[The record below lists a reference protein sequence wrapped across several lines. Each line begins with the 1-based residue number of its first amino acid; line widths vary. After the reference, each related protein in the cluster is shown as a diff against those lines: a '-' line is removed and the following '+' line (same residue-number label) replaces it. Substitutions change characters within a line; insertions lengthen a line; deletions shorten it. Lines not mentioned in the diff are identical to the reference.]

1 MCRPAANSSK
11 RTPATPAL
19 TPEGSSE
26 PLHKG
31 PGTTLYKVSGQDRLR
46 ALLLAL
52 ISFLLFAPPFSRQL
66 NSDAAIHILMTLR
79 WEGLESL
86 YFWGQDRL
94 GSLVPMA
101 AMPLAKAG
109 LHAVWAYALVLW
121 GLLYLMWEA
130 LAGLLQSPLS
140 RLLAA
145 WVVWFPFPT
154 ASEFLMPGHPYAPQL
169 AVLAWA
175 WRWACGAITS
185 EAPQTRIYLPLL
197 SGLATGVALWISE
210 FTIVFVVASV
220 VMMVLI
226 VRLFNLRGVK
236 IFWLPWMAGF
246 LAVLLVILK
255 IKKRHPHPVPAYGQ
269 FLGSLEGFV
278 EGVHTSLR
286 FFIETF
292 QHFGQNPFTVFSLLS
307 LGVAALILVIGL
319 GCRQLGRPFPLS
331 GLFFLMNAG
340 AAVPALWA
348 SAWVQLSGF
357 EVRYFAYPV
366 VFLLLA
372 LAAFGE
378 ALEVSVEKAVF
389 YGFTVL
395 GFALFGIRTVEREF
409 VLSRLDERCFSIQA
423 LRGEPIPPRG
433 GILGSYWNSYI
444 LALGR
449 DPSQPVSAEE
459 GTQRNE
465 TLAVAAVSQDS
476 VWVCG
481 TGWLDYYP
489 NYLVQFNR
497 VLERCDSV
505 IRGTRVGF
513 CLYRP
518 AQHEEI
524 LSLLHPARTR
534 PMPDSVK
541 IAGGTVSDTLFV
553 SGVMTPASPLYLAFF
568 FEKLSPAEKTNIFM
582 EPLGKDCTRVTLPF
596 FRMAHCEGDTCVA
609 LFSVPCGQDGYKV
622 WWENYSGKEV
632 VFRLLRVGFVVL

>member
-1 MCRPAANSSK
+1 M
-11 RTPATPAL
+11 
-19 TPEGSSE
+19 
-26 PLHKG
+26 
-31 PGTTLYKVSGQDRLR
+31 
-46 ALLLAL
+46 LLAL
-52 ISFLLFAPPFSRQL
+52 ASFLLFAPPFSHQL

-79 WEGLESL
+79 WEGVESL

-94 GSLVPMA
+94 GSLVPLA

-109 LHAVWAYALVLW
+109 LPAVWAYALVLW

-140 RLLAA
+140 RILAA

-154 ASEFLMPGHPYAPQL
+154 VAEFLLPGHPYAPQL

-175 WRWACGAITS
+175 WRWAYRAVTS
-185 EAPQTRIYLPLL
+185 EYVRWRAGYSVL
-197 SGLATGVALWISE
+197 SGVATGVALWVSE
-210 FTIVFVVASV
+210 FSIVFVAIMMPV
-220 VMMVLI
+220 MVLI
-226 VRLFNLRGVK
+226 SSNTVLRVLK
-236 IFWLPWMAGF
+236 YFWLPWMAGF

-255 IKKRHPHPVPAYGQ
+255 IKKRHPHPVSAYDR
-269 FLGSLEGFV
+269 FLGTPDGFV
-278 EGVHTSLR
+278 EGAQTSLN
-286 FFIETF
+286 FFTNVF
-292 QHFGQNPFTVFSLLS
+292 RHFREDPYTALS
-307 LGVAALILVIGL
+307 IVCLTGAVVILVAGL
-319 GCRQLGRPFPLS
+319 FRQGKMHQVPLS
-331 GLFFLMNAG
+331 GQFFLLNGGVGIA
-340 AAVPALWA
+340 ALWA

-357 EVRYFAYPV
+357 EVRYFTYPV

-372 LAAFGE
+372 LVFCGE
-378 ALEVSVEKAVF
+378 ILKTPNSPNLKGFF
-389 YGFTVL
+389 YSFTVF
-395 GFALFGIRTVEREF
+395 GFALYGIRTVEREF
-409 VLSRLDERCFSIQA
+409 LLSRLDKRSFSIQA

-444 LALGR
+444 LLLGR
-449 DPSQPVSAEE
+449 DQSLPVSAEE

-481 TGWLDYYP
+481 TDWLDFYP
-489 NYLVQFNR
+489 DYLVQFNR

-505 IRGTRVGF
+505 IRGTRLGF

-518 AQHEEI
+518 IQHKEI
-524 LSLLHPARTR
+524 LSFLKQARER

-553 SGVMTPASPLYLAFF
+553 SSVMTSASPLYLTFF

-582 EPLGKDCTRVTLPF
+582 KPLGKDCTRVTLPF
-596 FRMAHCEGDTCVA
+596 FRMSHCEGDTCVA